1 MRDQTKE
8 SYNFFSIHD
17 SMRTSTPRDNRPGGE
32 VEGSEGN
39 QVITGCGVGED
50 WVAVSSVGLEWGCGG
65 KAGTC
70 TTMQT
75 KCSHNVARWGMM
87 YERYALANCLALAR
101 GLVGEVVEVGAWVWH
116 PCYSTSGMP
125 LARPRSRYYVVE
137 AQAGA
142 GPMFVDLSVLC
153 LAIQKIA
160 LGGS

>member
-39 QVITGCGVGED
+39 QGITGCGVGED

-101 GLVGEVVEVGAWVWH
+101 VGWVGWWTWVH
-116 PCYSTSGMP
+116 GFGIHVTQQCRP
-125 LARPRSRYYVVE
+125 LARARSRYSVY
-137 AQAGA
+137 
-142 GPMFVDLSVLC
+142 GPWC
-153 LAIQKIA
+153 R
-160 LGGS
+160 